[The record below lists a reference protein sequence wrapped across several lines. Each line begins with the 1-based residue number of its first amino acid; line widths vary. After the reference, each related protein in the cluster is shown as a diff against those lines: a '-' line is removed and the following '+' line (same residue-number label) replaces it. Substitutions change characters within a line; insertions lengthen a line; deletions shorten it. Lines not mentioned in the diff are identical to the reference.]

1 MDVFLLDED
10 NVILA
15 PWLYVHSLHTRIP
28 KSKTQLTV
36 VHLLNKFVST
46 FIQKSIIVLHHSIK
60 GYMNQLTFDRLC
72 LYS

>member
-28 KSKTQLTV
+28 KSKTQLTF
-36 VHLLNKFVST
+36 VHLLNMDDDDGNGDGNYP
-46 FIQKSIIVLHHSIK
+46 SISDI
-60 GYMNQLTFDRLC
+60 NN
-72 LYS
+72 YSEL

>member
-36 VHLLNKFVST
+36 VICLIRSFYSNSSFE
-46 FIQKSIIVLHHSIK
+46 K
-60 GYMNQLTFDRLC
+60 GYIVMNQLTFDRLC

>member
-46 FIQKSIIVLHHSIK
+46 FIIHHSIK
-60 GYMNQLTFDRLC
+60 GYIFINQLTFDRLC